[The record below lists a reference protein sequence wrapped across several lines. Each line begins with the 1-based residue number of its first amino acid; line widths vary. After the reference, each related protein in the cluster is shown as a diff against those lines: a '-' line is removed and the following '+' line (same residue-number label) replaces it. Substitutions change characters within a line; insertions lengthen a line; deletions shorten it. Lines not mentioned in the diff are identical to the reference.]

1 MIGAAGG
8 LGLIVLGSLLFSPA
22 LIGVGAIVELV
33 WLLRSL
39 WTRYGLRGVSY
50 ERRLDRTRATIGEE
64 IGLELVVR
72 NRKLLPLPWLSV
84 DDLVTSGA
92 SVVGRDFEPSV
103 LPGFVALRTTW
114 TLGWFERVTR
124 RLRIEADRRGVY
136 DFREA
141 HLQVAD
147 LFGREKDVEERPLPL
162 RYRVVPR
169 HVPVTGLD
177 VLSAIP
183 GPALA
188 KGGLFEEPTLF
199 AGVRPYQA
207 GDPRRRIHW
216 KATARLGQPVSRRFD
231 PGHDRELLIA
241 LDVQTVSGPFWLMQ
255 YEDELSEGLCTAAMS
270 LARSLIADGF
280 ACGLAANGYS
290 AVPGR
295 GVFLAPGGAPAQ
307 VARIADEL
315 AGLSRWPSMP
325 FANLLD
331 RLGRR
336 VPRSTA
342 ILALTSR
349 PAREVLPVLRRLQRT
364 GRRVRLAG
372 LGPHG
377 PQGLTDARTMGIT
390 AAVVRLAPDWRTAR
404 ALELVG

>member
-1 MIGAAGG
+1 VIGATAG

-33 WLLRSL
+33 WLLRSV
-39 WTRYGLRGVSY
+39 WTRHGLRGVSY
-50 ERRLDRTRATIGEE
+50 ERRLEATRATVGEE

-84 DDLVTSGA
+84 DDHVSHGVEIA
-92 SVVGRDFEPSV
+92 DRDFEPSI

-124 RLRIEADRRGVY
+124 RLRIVASRRGVY
-136 DFREA
+136 EFREV

-147 LFGREKDVEERPLPL
+147 LFSREKQVEERPLSL

-169 HVPVTGLD
+169 HVPVLGLD
-177 VLSAIP
+177 VVSAIP
-183 GPALA
+183 GPVLA
-188 KGGLFEEPTLF
+188 SGGLVEEPTLF
-199 AGVRPYQA
+199 AGVRPYQP

-241 LDVQTVSGPFWLMQ
+241 LDVQTVAGPFWLMQ
-255 YEDELSEGLCTAAMS
+255 YEDELTEGLVTAAMS
-270 LARSLIADGF
+270 LARSLVGRGF

-295 GVFLAPGGAPAQ
+295 GVFLAPSASPAQ

-315 AGLSRWPSMP
+315 AGLSRWPSQP
-325 FANLLD
+325 FPSLLD

-336 VPRSTA
+336 LPRSTA

-349 PAREVLPVLRRLQRT
+349 PARDVLPVLRRLQRT
-364 GRRVRLAG
+364 GRRVRLAAFGPNGSTG
-372 LGPHG
+372 LA
-377 PQGLTDARTMGIT
+377 DAGAMGIPATT
-390 AAVVRLAPDWRTAR
+390 ARLAPDWRTAG